1 MSCSVVTESILSVPC
16 STLASAGVHA
26 NASRSASDARAA
38 AERGIERDERAIA
51 P

>member
-1 MSCSVVTESILSVPC
+1 
-16 STLASAGVHA
+16 LASAQGHA
-26 NASRSASDARAA
+26 NASRSASALLRAA